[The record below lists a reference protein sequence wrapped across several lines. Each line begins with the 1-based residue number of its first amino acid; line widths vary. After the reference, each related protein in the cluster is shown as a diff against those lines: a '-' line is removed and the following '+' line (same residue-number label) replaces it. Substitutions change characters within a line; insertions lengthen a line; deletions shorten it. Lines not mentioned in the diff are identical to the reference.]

1 MGKISNLLRTMVTVK
16 FKQYLV
22 VLPETV
28 IITQFYILL
37 HFLTEGEKW
46 QAAPLSRIL
55 LKDWFYFLSYTT
67 FNTQAGYKV
76 DIIL

>member
-1 MGKISNLLRTMVTVK
+1 M
-16 FKQYLV
+16 

-28 IITQFYILL
+28 IITQLYVSL

-55 LKDWFYFLSYTT
+55 LKDLFYFLSYSP
-67 FNTQAGYKV
+67 FNTQAGYQADV
-76 DIIL
+76 IL